1 MSAKQEMSGGCQC
14 GAVRY
19 TAQIDTE
26 QAYLCH
32 CRMCQRATGG
42 VSIAFIGLP
51 KSDLVWNSGP
61 DWYASSPIARRP
73 FCSKCGTSLG
83 FSFNE
88 GENMDITVGSLDEP
102 YGIEPHWHFASE
114 KIHEA
119 WIDTS
124 GLPRKKLTDY
134 APLVQKWK
142 DATGE
147 VPE

>member
-1 MSAKQEMSGGCQC
+1 MKVTKTGGCQC

-19 TAQIDTE
+19 SAQIDPG

-42 VSIAFIGLP
+42 VSIAFIGLS
-51 KSDLVWNSGP
+51 KDDMTWESGP
-61 DWYASSPIARRP
+61 DWYPSSPIARRP
-73 FCSKCGTSLG
+73 FCSRCGTPLG
-83 FSFNE
+83 FAFNE

-114 KIHEA
+114 KIHEG

-124 GLPRKKLTDY
+124 GLKRI
-134 APLVQKWK
+134 PLSEHAVLSQRWI

>member
-1 MSAKQEMSGGCQC
+1 MTEAIEKTGGCQC
-14 GAVRY
+14 GKVRY
-19 TAQIDTE
+19 RATIDPA

-42 VSIAFIGLP
+42 VSIAFIGLQ
-51 KSDLVWNSGP
+51 KADIAWESGP

-73 FCSKCGTSLG
+73 FCSNCGTPLG
-83 FSFNE
+83 FAFNDSE
-88 GENMDITVGSLDEP
+88 GMDITVGSLDEP

-119 WIDTS
+119 WVDTS
-124 GLPRKKLTDY
+124 NLPRKKITDY
-134 APLVQKWK
+134 EKLNQMWI
-142 DATGE
+142 DATGS